1 MIFLYYNRFYN
12 ITINKKFILLI
23 NLFFLITLLTMC
35 NTTHFPK
42 KLKLGKEYKDIK
54 LYFIKVFSDYIELE
68 KNNEEKKMINLIETI
83 RLKMFHYLEAF
94 MVVDAYDIINI
105 ILKKYRETECKQ
117 NCTIKVF
124 NYIENI
130 FNNDL
135 YAILINHIVKKR
147 YLVNSTDS
155 NYKNMLMRN
164 TAMYMGII
172 KIEILKIILMKSI
185 TKDEQE
191 LFLKEQN
198 IDLYSEIYTHFWK
211 DMINNTKKTIL
222 KYYNDL
228 RTSFSDNKDLI
239 NNCKELIVKN
249 NVLVQS

>member
-1 MIFLYYNRFYN
+1 
-12 ITINKKFILLI
+12 
-23 NLFFLITLLTMC
+23 MC
-35 NTTHFPK
+35 DTTHFSE

-83 RLKMFHYLEAF
+83 RLKMFHYLEVF

-105 ILKKYRETECKQ
+105 ILKKYTEPECKQ

-135 YAILINHIVKKR
+135 YTILINHIVKKR
-147 YLVNSTDS
+147 YLVNSIDS

-228 RTSFSDNKDLI
+228 RTNFSDNKDLI

-249 NVLVQS
+249 NVLV